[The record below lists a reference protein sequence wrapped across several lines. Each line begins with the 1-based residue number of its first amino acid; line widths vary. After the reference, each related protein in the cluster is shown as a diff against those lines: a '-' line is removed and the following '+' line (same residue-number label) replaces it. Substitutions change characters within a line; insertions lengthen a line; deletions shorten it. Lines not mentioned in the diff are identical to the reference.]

1 METLRPRISNPL
13 FNLLKTRNFQ
23 YLWWNGSI
31 SSSGDTSELLVM
43 GWLVYQLTGSP
54 WDVALVGLSHTVAMF
69 SFTLIA
75 GAIGD
80 RRDRRHIIMAATATN
95 VLIVG
100 GVLLMMALG
109 NIEPLHLFI
118 AAAIRGASRSFDNT
132 SRRALIFHVV
142 GPSNLVQAISLEQ
155 IGFSM
160 GRIVGPLAIGLLLQ
174 LTGTA
179 ISVYSLLTALYV
191 ISFISIFLVKVP
203 PVVSPLP
210 RGPVLKS
217 IGEGVKYAYSSPPI
231 AGVLTASIVMNA
243 LFQYHLFIPVIAAEH
258 LHVGEGLMGLLAA
271 SDGIGFVIGSLLIG
285 LLGTRIKI
293 QGNIFLAGCLGV
305 TLFLLGFALSPWL
318 FLSFFLLIGMGI
330 CQAGFSTMQSGILLM
345 TSPPRFHSRIFGA
358 QGMAIGTGQMGNME
372 IGALA
377 AAFGI
382 SLALVGNAL
391 VGMGL
396 IVLIAVFMPA
406 MRRPIVRKEDPADV
420 APQPPPAPPEKPPRR
435 GIFSKDPQSTSSGSG
450 ESSRQTPARK
460 RSSIRMRLRD
470 LSKNRVAKNTP
481 DDKPQPP
488 PQAKE
493 PE

>member
-1 METLRPRISNPL
+1 MRPRINNPL
-13 FNLLKTRNFQ
+13 FKVLRNRNFQ
-23 YLWWNGSI
+23 HLWWNGSI
-31 SSSGDTSELLVM
+31 SSSGDMSELLVM

-54 WDVALVGLSHTVAMF
+54 WDVALLGLSRTVTMV
-69 SFTLIA
+69 SFALIA
-75 GAIGD
+75 GAVGD

-100 GVLLMMALG
+100 GVLLMLALG
-109 NIEPLHLFI
+109 NIQPLYLFI

-132 SRRALIFHVV
+132 SRRALMFHVV
-142 GPSNLVQAISLEQ
+142 GASNLVQAISMEQ
-155 IGFSM
+155 IGFSI
-160 GRIVGPLAIGLLLQ
+160 GRIIGPIAIGLLLQ

-191 ISFISIFLVKVP
+191 ISFISISLVKVP

-210 RGPVLKS
+210 PGPILKS

-243 LFQYHLFIPVIAAEH
+243 LFQYHLFIPVLAADH

-271 SDGIGFVIGSLLIG
+271 ADGIGFVFGSLFMG
-285 LLGTRIKI
+285 LLGARVKI
-293 QGNIFLAGCLGV
+293 QGNVFIFGCLGV
-305 TLFLLGFALSPWL
+305 TLFLLGFALSPWY
-318 FLSFFLLIGMGI
+318 FLSFFLLIGLGI
-330 CQAGFSTMQSGILLM
+330 CQVGFSTMQSGILLL
-345 TSPPRFHSRIFGA
+345 TSPTRFHSRVFGA
-358 QGMAIGTGQMGNME
+358 QGMAIGTGQLGNME

-396 IVLIAVFMPA
+396 IVLIAIVMPA
-406 MRRPIVRKEDPADV
+406 MRRPIVRADETADS
-420 APQPPPAPPEKPPRR
+420 APLPPPPSKKPGRR
-435 GIFSKDPQSTSSGSG
+435 GIFSKKPSGTSKGTG
-450 ESSRQTPARK
+450 DGSRQTPARK
-460 RSSIRMRLRD
+460 RSILKRKLIDLR
-470 LSKNRVAKNTP
+470 KHRVRKDKP
-481 DDKPQPP
+481 DDTPQPP
-488 PQAKE
+488 PGKE